1 LRLWSVQYWG
11 DIHLRWWENFI
22 SRKAESVS
30 RLNFKL
36 TFDFN
41 WKLLFFLIDE
51 DSQETKILHAKI
63 LARLGQ
69 ETEVD
74 EFVQK
79 FDLGNSG
86 KIVQAILMRSKKRV
100 KEALTLIE
108 EFFGSSKRYCTIFFL
123 RLFFV
128 RSLISN

>member
-1 LRLWSVQYWG
+1 MEV
-11 DIHLRWWENFI
+11 II
-22 SRKAESVS
+22 
-30 RLNFKL
+30 
-36 TFDFN
+36 
-41 WKLLFFLIDE
+41 FLIDE

-69 ETEVD
+69 ETQVD

-108 EFFGSSKRYCTIFFL
+108 EFFGSSKRYRTIFFL

-128 RSLISN
+128 GFLISN